1 VGCAFRGLRIIA
13 SVGHLDRALGFE
25 PRGREFE
32 SLRTHQSYQGFP
44 VNRREQ
50 FSPFCFRGTFAG
62 GNVPNEITNQDQ
74 QHALSR
80 IKWIS
85 TLLLVAVA
93 ILYVIARWRE
103 HKHAAWPVVVAF
115 SEAAVV
121 GALADWFAVVAL
133 FRHPMGIPLPHTA
146 IIPRSK
152 QRIADKLAAFIIMNF
167 LGTEAILLRI
177 RSFNPAAKL
186 AAWLSK
192 PESAEVLGNYGIRA
206 ISYGLRAIEDQRIHR
221 FILANVVSKLE
232 QIDFAALGGQ
242 FLDIL
247 TQGGRHQQLLNEAMH
262 QLRVMLDDE
271 SAQDKVAKFI
281 AKEFEGWR
289 KYLLNV
295 VAVDEKIGS
304 FSAKKLIHAVS
315 RLLDEVDEDLGHP
328 LRARFDTF
336 VAEFIVKLK
345 IDTAFRSKGEEIRD
359 QILRQPE
366 LSAYLRDLWLQLR
379 IWLEL
384 DLNSPQ
390 SSIAGRIVAATLWA
404 SARNCATTK
413 RRNPGLMNRFSRQLY
428 RYVRKIAKG
437 SEHSSPIRYVVGTSV
452 T

>member
-1 VGCAFRGLRIIA
+1 M
-13 SVGHLDRALGFE
+13 
-25 PRGREFE
+25 
-32 SLRTHQSYQGFP
+32 
-44 VNRREQ
+44 
-50 FSPFCFRGTFAG
+50 
-62 GNVPNEITNQDQ
+62 PNEITNQDQ

-103 HKHAAWPVVVAF
+103 HQHAAWPVVVAF

-177 RSFNPAAKL
+177 RAFNPAAKL

-345 IDTAFRSKGEEIRD
+345 IDPAFRSKGEEIRD

-366 LSAYLRDLWLQLR
+366 LAAYLRDLWLQLR

-390 SSIAGRIVAATLWA
+390 SSIAGRIVAATL
-404 SARNCATTK
+404 
-413 RRNPGLMNRFSRQLY
+413 GLGEKLRDDKETQFWINEQILAAAVPLCQENRERIGRFISDQVRSWDERYMAQQLELNIG
-428 RYVRKIAKG
+428 KDLQF
-437 SEHSSPIRYVVGTSV
+437 IRINGTLIGGLVGLVLYGCTALIRG
-452 T
+452 

>member
-1 VGCAFRGLRIIA
+1 M
-13 SVGHLDRALGFE
+13 
-25 PRGREFE
+25 
-32 SLRTHQSYQGFP
+32 
-44 VNRREQ
+44 
-50 FSPFCFRGTFAG
+50 
-62 GNVPNEITNQDQ
+62 PNEITNQDQ

-103 HKHAAWPVVVAF
+103 HQHAAWPVVVAF

-177 RSFNPAAKL
+177 RAFNPAAKL

-242 FLDIL
+242 LLDTL

-315 RLLDEVDEDLGHP
+315 RLLDEVDEDPGHP
-328 LRARFDTF
+328 LRAGFDTF

-345 IDTAFRSKGEEIRD
+345 TDPAFRLKGEEIRD

-366 LSAYLRDLWLQLR
+366 LAAYLRDLWLQLR

-390 SSIAGRIVAATLWA
+390 SSIAGRIVAATL
-404 SARNCATTK
+404 
-413 RRNPGLMNRFSRQLY
+413 GLGEKLRDDKETQSWINEQILAAAVPLCEENRERIGTFISDQVRSWDERYMTQQLELNIG
-428 RYVRKIAKG
+428 KDLQF
-437 SEHSSPIRYVVGTSV
+437 IRINGTLIGGLVGLVLYGCTALIRG
-452 T
+452 

>member
-1 VGCAFRGLRIIA
+1 M
-13 SVGHLDRALGFE
+13 
-25 PRGREFE
+25 
-32 SLRTHQSYQGFP
+32 
-44 VNRREQ
+44 
-50 FSPFCFRGTFAG
+50 
-62 GNVPNEITNQDQ
+62 PNEITNQDQ

-103 HKHAAWPVVVAF
+103 HQHAAWPVVVAF

-177 RSFNPAAKL
+177 RAFNPAAKL

-345 IDTAFRSKGEEIRD
+345 IDPAFRSKGEEIRD

-366 LSAYLRDLWLQLR
+366 LAAYLRDLWLQLR

-390 SSIAGRIVAATLWA
+390 SSIAGRIVAATL
-404 SARNCATTK
+404 
-413 RRNPGLMNRFSRQLY
+413 GLGEKLRDDKETQSWINEQILAAAVPLCEENRERTGKFISDQVRSWDERYMTQQLELNIG
-428 RYVRKIAKG
+428 KDLQF
-437 SEHSSPIRYVVGTSV
+437 IRINGTLIGGLVGLVLYGCTALIRG
-452 T
+452 

>member
-1 VGCAFRGLRIIA
+1 M
-13 SVGHLDRALGFE
+13 
-25 PRGREFE
+25 
-32 SLRTHQSYQGFP
+32 
-44 VNRREQ
+44 
-50 FSPFCFRGTFAG
+50 
-62 GNVPNEITNQDQ
+62 PNEITNQDQ

-103 HKHAAWPVVVAF
+103 HQHAAWPVVVAF

-177 RSFNPAAKL
+177 RAFNPAAKL

-345 IDTAFRSKGEEIRD
+345 IDPAFRSKGEEIRD

-366 LSAYLRDLWLQLR
+366 LAAYLRDLWLQLR

-390 SSIAGRIVAATLWA
+390 SSIAGRIVAATL
-404 SARNCATTK
+404 
-413 RRNPGLMNRFSRQLY
+413 GLGEKLRDDKETQSWINEQILAAAVPLCEENRERIGKFISDQVRSWDERYMTQQLELNIG
-428 RYVRKIAKG
+428 KDLQF
-437 SEHSSPIRYVVGTSV
+437 IRINGTLIGGLVGLVLYGCTALIRG
-452 T
+452 

>member
-1 VGCAFRGLRIIA
+1 MA
-13 SVGHLDRALGFE
+13 RAALAQT
-25 PRGREFE
+25 
-32 SLRTHQSYQGFP
+32 L
-44 VNRREQ
+44 
-50 FSPFCFRGTFAG
+50 AG
-62 GNVPNEITNQDQ
+62 VNVPNEITNQDQ
-74 QHALSR
+74 QQALSR

-93 ILYVIARWRE
+93 ILYFIARWHE
-103 HKHAAWPVVVAF
+103 HQHEAWPVAVAF

-167 LGTEAILLRI
+167 LGTEAILVRI

-192 PESAEVLGNYGIRA
+192 PDSAELLGSYGIRA
-206 ISYGLRAIEDQRIHR
+206 ISYVLRAIEDQRIHR
-221 FILANVVSKLE
+221 FILATVVSKLE

-242 FLDIL
+242 LLDTL

-271 SAQDKVAKFI
+271 SAQDKVAKLI

-295 VAVDEKIGS
+295 VPVD
-304 FSAKKLIHAVS
+304 AM
-315 RLLDEVDEDLGHP
+315 
-328 LRARFDTF
+328 
-336 VAEFIVKLK
+336 
-345 IDTAFRSKGEEIRD
+345 
-359 QILRQPE
+359 
-366 LSAYLRDLWLQLR
+366 
-379 IWLEL
+379 
-384 DLNSPQ
+384 
-390 SSIAGRIVAATLWA
+390 IAPFQQG
-404 SARNCATTK
+404 N
-413 RRNPGLMNRFSRQLY
+413 
-428 RYVRKIAKG
+428 
-437 SEHSSPIRYVVGTSV
+437 
-452 T
+452 

>member
-1 VGCAFRGLRIIA
+1 M
-13 SVGHLDRALGFE
+13 
-25 PRGREFE
+25 P
-32 SLRTHQSYQGFP
+32 
-44 VNRREQ
+44 NR
-50 FSPFCFRGTFAG
+50 
-62 GNVPNEITNQDQ
+62 ITNQDQ
-74 QHALSR
+74 QQALSR

-85 TLLLVAVA
+85 TLLLAAVA
-93 ILYVIARWRE
+93 ILYVIARWHE
-103 HKHAAWPVVVAF
+103 HQHAAWPVVVAF

-177 RSFNPAAKL
+177 RSFDPAAKL

-232 QIDFAALGGQ
+232 QIDFVALGGQ
-242 FLDIL
+242 LLDTL

-295 VAVDEKIGS
+295 VPVDEKIGS

-315 RLLDEVDEDLGHP
+315 RLLDEVDEDPGHP

-345 IDTAFRSKGEEIRD
+345 TDPAFRSKVEQIRD
-359 QILRQPE
+359 QILKQPE
-366 LSAYLRDLWLQLR
+366 LAAYLRDVWVQLR
-379 IWLEL
+379 SWLEL

-390 SSIAGRIVAATLWA
+390 SSIGARIVAATL
-404 SARNCATTK
+404 
-413 RRNPGLMNRFSRQLY
+413 GLGEKLRDDKESQSWINDQILAAAVPLCEENRERIGKFISDQVRSWDEHYMTQQLELNIG
-428 RYVRKIAKG
+428 KDLQF
-437 SEHSSPIRYVVGTSV
+437 IRINGTMIGGLVGLVLYECTALIRG
-452 T
+452 

>member
-1 VGCAFRGLRIIA
+1 V
-13 SVGHLDRALGFE
+13 
-25 PRGREFE
+25 
-32 SLRTHQSYQGFP
+32 
-44 VNRREQ
+44 
-50 FSPFCFRGTFAG
+50 
-62 GNVPNEITNQDQ
+62 
-74 QHALSR
+74 
-80 IKWIS
+80 
-85 TLLLVAVA
+85 
-93 ILYVIARWRE
+93 
-103 HKHAAWPVVVAF
+103 
-115 SEAAVV
+115 
-121 GALADWFAVVAL
+121 
-133 FRHPMGIPLPHTA
+133 
-146 IIPRSK
+146 
-152 QRIADKLAAFIIMNF
+152 
-167 LGTEAILLRI
+167 
-177 RSFNPAAKL
+177 
-186 AAWLSK
+186 
-192 PESAEVLGNYGIRA
+192 VLGNYGIRA

-345 IDTAFRSKGEEIRD
+345 IDPAFRSKGEEIRD

-366 LSAYLRDLWLQLR
+366 LAAYLRDLWLQLR

-390 SSIAGRIVAATLWA
+390 SSIAGRIVAATL
-404 SARNCATTK
+404 
-413 RRNPGLMNRFSRQLY
+413 GLGEKLRDDKETQSWINEQILAAAVPLCEENRERTGKFISDQVRSWDERYMTQQLELNIG
-428 RYVRKIAKG
+428 KDLQF
-437 SEHSSPIRYVVGTSV
+437 IRINGTLIGGLVGLVLYGCTALIRG
-452 T
+452 

>member
-1 VGCAFRGLRIIA
+1 
-13 SVGHLDRALGFE
+13 
-25 PRGREFE
+25 
-32 SLRTHQSYQGFP
+32 
-44 VNRREQ
+44 
-50 FSPFCFRGTFAG
+50 
-62 GNVPNEITNQDQ
+62 VPNEITNQDQ

-103 HKHAAWPVVVAF
+103 HEHAAWPIVVAF

-177 RSFNPAAKL
+177 RAFNPAAKL

-247 TQGGRHQQLLNEAMH
+247 TQEGRHQQLLNEAMH

-345 IDTAFRSKGEEIRD
+345 IDPAFRSKGEEIRD

-366 LSAYLRDLWLQLR
+366 LAAYLRDLWLQLR

-390 SSIAGRIVAATLWA
+390 SSIAGRIVAATL
-404 SARNCATTK
+404 
-413 RRNPGLMNRFSRQLY
+413 GLGEKLRDDKETQSWINEQILAAAVPLCEENRERTGKFISDQVRSWDERYMTQQLELNIG
-428 RYVRKIAKG
+428 KDLQF
-437 SEHSSPIRYVVGTSV
+437 IRINGTLIGGLVGLVLYGCTALIRG
-452 T
+452 

>member
-1 VGCAFRGLRIIA
+1 MHA
-13 SVGHLDRALGFE
+13 
-25 PRGREFE
+25 
-32 SLRTHQSYQGFP
+32 Q
-44 VNRREQ
+44 
-50 FSPFCFRGTFAG
+50 TFAG

-74 QHALSR
+74 QQALSR

-93 ILYVIARWRE
+93 ILYLIARWRE
-103 HKHAAWPVVVAF
+103 HQHAGWPVVVAF

-192 PESAEVLGNYGIRA
+192 PESAEVLGSYGIRA
-206 ISYGLRAIEDQRIHR
+206 ISYGLRAVEDQRIHR
-221 FILANVVSKLE
+221 FILATVVSKLE

-242 FLDIL
+242 LLDTL
-247 TQGGRHQQLLNEAMH
+247 TQGGRHQQLLNEAIH

-271 SAQDKVAKFI
+271 SAQEKVAKLI

-289 KYLLNV
+289 KYVLNV
-295 VAVDEKIGS
+295 VPVDEMMGS

-315 RLLDEVDEDLGHP
+315 RLLDEVDEDAGHP

-345 IDTAFRSKGEEIRD
+345 TDPAFRSKGEEIRD
-359 QILRQPE
+359 QILKQPE
-366 LSAYLRDLWLQLR
+366 LAAYLSDLWVQLR
-379 IWLEL
+379 SWMEL

-390 SSIAGRIVAATLWA
+390 SSIRARIVAATL
-404 SARNCATTK
+404 
-413 RRNPGLMNRFSRQLY
+413 GLGEKLRDDKETQSWIDEQILAAAVPLCEENRERIGTFISDQVRGWDERYMTQQLELN
-428 RYVRKIAKG
+428 IG
-437 SEHSSPIRYVVGTSV
+437 TDLQFIRINGTLIGGLVGLVLYGCTALIRG
-452 T
+452 

>member
-1 VGCAFRGLRIIA
+1 M
-13 SVGHLDRALGFE
+13 
-25 PRGREFE
+25 
-32 SLRTHQSYQGFP
+32 
-44 VNRREQ
+44 
-50 FSPFCFRGTFAG
+50 
-62 GNVPNEITNQDQ
+62 PNEITNQDQ

-103 HKHAAWPVVVAF
+103 HQHAAWPVVVAF

-177 RSFNPAAKL
+177 RAFNPAAKL

-206 ISYGLRAIEDQRIHR
+206 IGYGLRAIEDQRIHR

-345 IDTAFRSKGEEIRD
+345 IDPAFRSKGEEIRD

-366 LSAYLRDLWLQLR
+366 LAAYLRDLWLQLR

-413 RRNPGLMNRFSRQLY
+413 RRNPGLMNRFSRQQC
-428 RYVRKIAKG
+428 RCAKKIAKG
-437 SEHSSPIRYVVGTSV
+437 SADSSPIRYAVGTSV
-452 T
+452 TWHNSSN

>member
-1 VGCAFRGLRIIA
+1 
-13 SVGHLDRALGFE
+13 
-25 PRGREFE
+25 
-32 SLRTHQSYQGFP
+32 
-44 VNRREQ
+44 
-50 FSPFCFRGTFAG
+50 
-62 GNVPNEITNQDQ
+62 VPNEITNQDQ

-103 HKHAAWPVVVAF
+103 HQHAAWPVVVAF

-177 RSFNPAAKL
+177 RAFNPAAKL

-345 IDTAFRSKGEEIRD
+345 IDPAFRSKGEEIRD

-366 LSAYLRDLWLQLR
+366 LAAYLRDLWLQLR

-390 SSIAGRIVAATLWA
+390 SSIAGRIVAATL
-404 SARNCATTK
+404 
-413 RRNPGLMNRFSRQLY
+413 GLGEKLRDDKETQSWINEQILAAAVPLCEENRERTGKFISDQVRSWDERYMTQQLELNIG
-428 RYVRKIAKG
+428 KDLQF
-437 SEHSSPIRYVVGTSV
+437 IRINGTLIGGLVGLVLYGCTALIRG
-452 T
+452 

>member
-1 VGCAFRGLRIIA
+1 M
-13 SVGHLDRALGFE
+13 
-25 PRGREFE
+25 
-32 SLRTHQSYQGFP
+32 
-44 VNRREQ
+44 
-50 FSPFCFRGTFAG
+50 
-62 GNVPNEITNQDQ
+62 PNEITNQDQ

-103 HKHAAWPVVVAF
+103 HQHAAWPVVVAF

-177 RSFNPAAKL
+177 RAFNPAAKL

-345 IDTAFRSKGEEIRD
+345 IDPAFRSKGEEIRD

-366 LSAYLRDLWLQLR
+366 LAAYLRDLWLQLR

-390 SSIAGRIVAATLWA
+390 SSIAGRIVAATL
-404 SARNCATTK
+404 
-413 RRNPGLMNRFSRQLY
+413 GLGEKLRDDKETQSWINEQILAAAVPLCEENRERIGKFISDQVRSWDERYMTQQLELNIG
-428 RYVRKIAKG
+428 KDLQF
-437 SEHSSPIRYVVGTSV
+437 IRINGTVIGGLVGLVLYGCTALIRG
-452 T
+452 

>member
-1 VGCAFRGLRIIA
+1 M
-13 SVGHLDRALGFE
+13 
-25 PRGREFE
+25 
-32 SLRTHQSYQGFP
+32 
-44 VNRREQ
+44 
-50 FSPFCFRGTFAG
+50 
-62 GNVPNEITNQDQ
+62 PNEITNQDQ

-103 HKHAAWPVVVAF
+103 HQHAAWPVVVAF

-177 RSFNPAAKL
+177 RAFNPAAKL

-271 SAQDKVAKFI
+271 SAQDKVAKLI

-295 VAVDEKIGS
+295 VPVDEMIAS
-304 FSAKKLIHAVS
+304 FSVKKLIHAMS
-315 RLLDEVDEDLGHP
+315 RLLDEVDEDPGHP
-328 LRARFDTF
+328 LRVRFDTF

-345 IDTAFRSKGEEIRD
+345 TDPAFRLKGEEIRD
-359 QILRQPE
+359 QILKQPE
-366 LSAYLRDLWLQLR
+366 LAAYLSDLWGQLR
-379 IWLEL
+379 SWLEL

-390 SSIAGRIVAATLWA
+390 SSIGARIVAATLVLGEKLRDDKETQSWINEQILA
-404 SARNCATTK
+404 AAVPLCEENRERIGKFISDQVRSWDERYMTQQLELNIGKDLQFIRINGTLIG
-413 RRNPGLMNRFSRQLY
+413 GLVGLVLY
-428 RYVRKIAKG
+428 GCTAL
-437 SEHSSPIRYVVGTSV
+437 IRG
-452 T
+452 

>member
-1 VGCAFRGLRIIA
+1 M
-13 SVGHLDRALGFE
+13 
-25 PRGREFE
+25 
-32 SLRTHQSYQGFP
+32 
-44 VNRREQ
+44 
-50 FSPFCFRGTFAG
+50 
-62 GNVPNEITNQDQ
+62 PNEITNQDQ

-103 HKHAAWPVVVAF
+103 HQHAAWPVVVAF

-177 RSFNPAAKL
+177 RAFNPAAKL

-345 IDTAFRSKGEEIRD
+345 IDPAFRSKGEEIRD
-359 QILRQPE
+359 QILRQPG
-366 LSAYLRDLWLQLR
+366 LAAYLRDLWLQLR

-390 SSIAGRIVAATLWA
+390 SSIAGRIVAATL
-404 SARNCATTK
+404 
-413 RRNPGLMNRFSRQLY
+413 GLGEKLRDDKETQSWINEQILAAAVPLCEENRERTGKFISDQVRSWDERYMTQQLELNIG
-428 RYVRKIAKG
+428 KDLQF
-437 SEHSSPIRYVVGTSV
+437 IRINGTLIGGLVGLVLYGCTALIRG
-452 T
+452 

>member
-1 VGCAFRGLRIIA
+1 
-13 SVGHLDRALGFE
+13 
-25 PRGREFE
+25 
-32 SLRTHQSYQGFP
+32 
-44 VNRREQ
+44 
-50 FSPFCFRGTFAG
+50 
-62 GNVPNEITNQDQ
+62 VPNETNNQDQ
-74 QHALSR
+74 QQALSR

-93 ILYVIARWRE
+93 MLYVIARWHEPR
-103 HKHAAWPVVVAF
+103 HAAWPVVVAF

-192 PESAEVLGNYGIRA
+192 PESAEVLGSYGIRS

-221 FILANVVSKLE
+221 IILATVVSKLE

-242 FLDIL
+242 LLDTL

-262 QLRVMLDDE
+262 QFRVMLDDE
-271 SAQDKVAKFI
+271 SAQDKVAKLI

-295 VAVDEKIGS
+295 VPVDDMMGS

-315 RLLDEVDEDLGHP
+315 RLLDEVDEDPEHP

-345 IDTAFRSKGEEIRD
+345 TDPTFRSKGEEIRD
-359 QILRQPE
+359 QILKQPE
-366 LSAYLRDLWLQLR
+366 LAAYLRDLWVQLR
-379 IWLEL
+379 SWLEL

-390 SSIAGRIVAATLWA
+390 SSIRARIFAATLGLGEKLRDDRETQSWINEQILA
-404 SARNCATTK
+404 AAVPLCEENRARIGKFISDQVRSWDERYMTQQLELNIGKDLQFIRINGTLIG
-413 RRNPGLMNRFSRQLY
+413 GLVGLVLY
-428 RYVRKIAKG
+428 GCTAL
-437 SEHSSPIRYVVGTSV
+437 IRG
-452 T
+452 

>member
-1 VGCAFRGLRIIA
+1 
-13 SVGHLDRALGFE
+13 
-25 PRGREFE
+25 
-32 SLRTHQSYQGFP
+32 
-44 VNRREQ
+44 
-50 FSPFCFRGTFAG
+50 
-62 GNVPNEITNQDQ
+62 VPNEITNQDQ

-103 HKHAAWPVVVAF
+103 HQHAAWPVVVAF

-177 RSFNPAAKL
+177 RAFNPAAKL

-345 IDTAFRSKGEEIRD
+345 IDPAFRSKGEEIRD
-359 QILRQPE
+359 QILRQPG
-366 LSAYLRDLWLQLR
+366 LAAYLRDLWLQLR

-390 SSIAGRIVAATLWA
+390 SSIAGRIVAATL
-404 SARNCATTK
+404 
-413 RRNPGLMNRFSRQLY
+413 GLGEKLRDDKETQSWINEQILAAAVPLCEENRERTGKFISDQVRSWDERYMTQQLELNIG
-428 RYVRKIAKG
+428 KDLQF
-437 SEHSSPIRYVVGTSV
+437 IRINGTLIGGLVGLVLYGCTALIRG
-452 T
+452 

>member
-1 VGCAFRGLRIIA
+1 M
-13 SVGHLDRALGFE
+13 
-25 PRGREFE
+25 
-32 SLRTHQSYQGFP
+32 
-44 VNRREQ
+44 
-50 FSPFCFRGTFAG
+50 
-62 GNVPNEITNQDQ
+62 PNEITNQDQ

-103 HKHAAWPVVVAF
+103 HQHAAWPVVVAF

-177 RSFNPAAKL
+177 RAFNPAAKL

-295 VAVDEKIGS
+295 VAVDETIGS

-345 IDTAFRSKGEEIRD
+345 IDPAFRSKGEEIRD

-366 LSAYLRDLWLQLR
+366 LAAYLRDLWLQLR

-390 SSIAGRIVAATLWA
+390 SSIAGRIVAATL
-404 SARNCATTK
+404 
-413 RRNPGLMNRFSRQLY
+413 GLGEKLRDDKETQSWINEQILAAAVPLCEENRERIGKFISDQVRSWDERYMTQQLELNIG
-428 RYVRKIAKG
+428 KDLQF
-437 SEHSSPIRYVVGTSV
+437 IRINGTLIGGLVGLVLYGCTALIRG
-452 T
+452 